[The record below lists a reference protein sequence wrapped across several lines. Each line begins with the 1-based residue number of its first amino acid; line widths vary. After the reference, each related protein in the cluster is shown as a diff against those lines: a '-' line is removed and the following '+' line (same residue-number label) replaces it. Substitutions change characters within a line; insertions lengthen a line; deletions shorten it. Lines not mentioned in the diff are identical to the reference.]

1 MLAIKSFISHIWS
14 VDIPRTCF
22 NVYLTNNL
30 CQRVPLYVRWELKAA
45 LSVFLSLMYSHFP
58 GQKWQLK
65 GIISAADKRKQ
76 EGNGGRELDRGGQD
90 RIHTMWQS
98 LMNSTQPVK
107 ELEKYYSPFDELY
120 RTLCTLPADLLT
132 LTMRGK

>member
-1 MLAIKSFISHIWS
+1 MAIKWS

-22 NVYLTNNL
+22 NVHLTKNFL

-76 EGNGGRELDRGGQD
+76 EGNGGRGLDRGGQD
-90 RIHTMWQS
+90 RIHNMWQS
-98 LMNSTQPVK
+98 LMNSTQPVY
-107 ELEKYYSPFDELY
+107 ELMKYYLSKVYWSFDKLY
-120 RTLCTLPADLLT
+120 GKLCTLPADLLT
-132 LTMRGK
+132 LTTRGK